1 LASLTK
7 LTACLEKLT
16 KKNINEM
23 EKKSN
28 EVINPTNIIAAGRNI
43 KSAVY
48 VILVMVV
55 FTLIV
60 LLYSS
65 KSSESG
71 SFTNQTMAQLELWLL
86 TENPETFIKRIY
98 IVLGF
103 VSIMCNIIILF
114 QLHSAGDNL
123 ENSVNK

>member
-1 LASLTK
+1 
-7 LTACLEKLT
+7 
-16 KKNINEM
+16 M

-60 LLYSS
+60 LLVSAS
-65 KSSESG
+65 NPS
-71 SFTNQTMAQLELWLL
+71 
-86 TENPETFIKRIY
+86 ENPEEIKSIY
-98 IVLGF
+98 IFLG
-103 VSIMCNIIILF
+103 VGSIICNIIILE
-114 QLHSAGDNL
+114 QLHSAGHNL
-123 ENSVNK
+123 ENSVNKKVE

>member
-1 LASLTK
+1 
-7 LTACLEKLT
+7 
-16 KKNINEM
+16 M

>member
-1 LASLTK
+1 
-7 LTACLEKLT
+7 
-16 KKNINEM
+16 M

-60 LLYSS
+60 LLYAS

-86 TENPETFIKRIY
+86 TENPDTFIKRIY